1 MVDWMNVC
9 TKCGI
14 QFEDGVQFCQNCG
27 TKRGSPVVKKNMSG
41 GAKVGITLL
50 ALFVIAIIGLYLY
63 GSSYYTQVAQVDR
76 MITILQERDGEKLA
90 EIITADDQSVMITKE
105 SLTPLFSYIKENP
118 SYVNELKEY
127 LRQGEKQRDGIE
139 RADFSLTKDG
149 KYFFIFDRYK
159 LKVKTYYT
167 TLLTNEKGVSLK
179 MNGKEID
186 KTDDKKFEKQYG
198 PFLPGNQVF
207 QSEYKNDYVK
217 LSREEKVVLMKQS
230 QNNVMIDLTLQGQ
243 YITVQTNAPGATLY
257 VNQKP
262 VTALAGEEITWGP
275 IATDGSTTIY
285 LERNGENGRETTK
298 VETVTALPS
307 YNLPFQ
313 KKSTEKTV
321 VYNVTPPSTTPY
333 VYNGFIFPDSDIRK
347 LTSTDLAY
355 LSKEQLKIARNEIY
369 ARHGHIFQTKDMQTY
384 FSKQSW
390 YRENPYFTGKLTD
403 IETYNVELIKSRE

>member
-1 MVDWMNVC
+1 MSVC
-9 TKCGI
+9 TKCGT
-14 QFEDGVQFCQNCG
+14 QFVESVQFCQNCG
-27 TKRGSPVVKKNMSG
+27 KKREIPVVKKKMSSG
-41 GAKVGITLL
+41 TKVGITLL
-50 ALFVIAIIGLYLY
+50 ALFVIAIVGLYLY

-76 MITILQERDGEKLA
+76 MITILQEGDGEKLA
-90 EIITADDQSVMITKE
+90 EIITADDPLVTVTRE

-127 LRQGEKQRDGIE
+127 LRQGEKQGTGIE

-149 KYFFIFDRYK
+149 KYFFLFDRYK
-159 LKVKTYYT
+159 LKAKTYYT

-198 PFLPGNQVF
+198 PFLPGNQEF

-230 QNNVMIDLTLQGQ
+230 QNNVTIDLTLQGQ
-243 YITVQTNAPGATLY
+243 YITVQTNVPGATLY
-257 VNQKP
+257 VNKKP
-262 VTALAGEEITWGP
+262 VTALTGEEITWGP
-275 IATDGSTTIY
+275 VATDGSTTIY
-285 LERNGENGRETTK
+285 LERNGESGRETTK
-298 VETVTALPS
+298 VETVTALS
-307 YNLPFQ
+307 AYNLPFQ

-321 VYNVTPPSTTPY
+321 VYNVTPPATTRY

-347 LTSTDLAY
+347 LTSSDLTY

-369 ARHGHIFQTKDMQTY
+369 ARHGHMFQTKDMQAY

-390 YRENPYFTGKLTD
+390 YRENPYFTGTLTD

>member
-1 MVDWMNVC
+1 MNVC
-9 TKCGI
+9 TKCGA
-14 QFEDGVQFCQNCG
+14 QFEDGLQFCQNCG
-27 TKRGSPVVKKNMSG
+27 SKRGRPVVKKNMSG

-50 ALFVIAIIGLYLY
+50 ALFVIAIVGLYLY
-63 GSSYYTQVAQVDR
+63 GSSYYKQSAQVDR
-76 MITILQERDGEKLA
+76 MIMILQEQDGEKLA
-90 EIITADDQSVMITKE
+90 EIVTADDPSVVITRE
-105 SLTPLFSYIKENP
+105 SLMPLFSYIKENP
-118 SYVNELKEY
+118 SYVNELKEH
-127 LRQGEKQRDGIE
+127 LRIDKKQGNGIE
-139 RADFSLTKDG
+139 RTDFSLTKDG
-149 KYFFIFDRYK
+149 KYFFLFDRYK
-159 LKVKTYYT
+159 LKAKTYYT
-167 TLLTNEKGVSLK
+167 TLLSNEKGAALK

-207 QSEYKNDYVK
+207 QSDYKNDYVK

-230 QNNVMIDLTLQGQ
+230 QNNVTIDLTLQGQ

-275 IATDGSTTIY
+275 VATDGSATIY
-285 LERNGENGRETTK
+285 LERNGESGRETTQ
-298 VETVTALPS
+298 VETVTALSS

-321 VYNVTPPSTTPY
+321 VYNVTPTPATGY

-347 LTSTDLAY
+347 LMSADLTY

-369 ARHGHIFQTKDMQTY
+369 ARHGHIFQTKDMQAY
-384 FSKQSW
+384 FAKQSW
-390 YRENPYFTGKLTD
+390 YRENPYFTGTLTD
-403 IETYNVELIKSRE
+403 IETYNIELIKSRE

>member
-1 MVDWMNVC
+1 MNVC
-9 TKCGI
+9 TKCGN
-14 QFEDGVQFCQNCG
+14 QLEDGVQFCQSCG
-27 TKRGSPVVKKNMSG
+27 QKRENLVVKKKMSSG
-41 GAKVGITLL
+41 TKVGIILL
-50 ALFVIAIIGLYLY
+50 ALLAVVIMGLYLY
-63 GSSYYTQVAQVDR
+63 GSSYYKQAAQVDR
-76 MITILQERDGEKLA
+76 MITIVQERDGEKLA
-90 EIITADDQSVMITKE
+90 EIVTADDPSVIVTRE
-105 SLTPLFSYIKENP
+105 SLMPLFSYIKENP
-118 SYVNELKEY
+118 SYVDELKEH
-127 LRQGEKQRDGIE
+127 LRIGEKQRDGIE
-139 RADFSLTKDG
+139 KADFSLTKDG

-159 LKVKTYYT
+159 LKAKTYYT
-167 TLLTNEKGVSLK
+167 TVLTNEKGTSLK

-186 KTDDKKFEKQYG
+186 KSDDKKFEKQYG
-198 PFLPGNQVF
+198 PFLPGAQVF
-207 QSEYKNDYVK
+207 QAEYKNDYVK
-217 LSREEKVVLMKQS
+217 LSREEKVVLMKQG
-230 QNNVMIDLTLQGQ
+230 QNNVTIDLTLQGQ

-275 IATDGSTTIY
+275 VATDGSTTIY

-321 VYNVTPPSTTPY
+321 VYNFTPPTTRY

-347 LTSTDLAY
+347 LTSTDLTY

-369 ARHGHIFQTKDMQTY
+369 ARHGHMFQTKDMQEY

-403 IETYNVELIKSRE
+403 IETYNVELIRSRE

>member
-1 MVDWMNVC
+1 MNVC

-14 QFEDGVQFCQNCG
+14 PFEDGVQFCQNCG

-41 GAKVGITLL
+41 GTKVGITLL
-50 ALFVIAIIGLYLY
+50 VILIIAIVGLYLY
-63 GSSYYTQVAQVDR
+63 GSSYYAQVAQVDR

-90 EIITADDQSVMITKE
+90 EVITADDPSVIVTRE

-127 LRQGEKQRDGIE
+127 LRQGEKQGDGIE

-149 KYFFIFDRYK
+149 KYFFLFDRYK
-159 LKVKTYYT
+159 LKAKTYYT
-167 TLLTNEKGVSLK
+167 TLLSNEKGTSLK
-179 MNGKEID
+179 LNGKEID
-186 KTDDKKFEKQYG
+186 KTNDKKFEKQYG
-198 PFLPGNQVF
+198 PFLPGTQVF

-217 LSREEKVVLMKQS
+217 LLREEKVVLMKQS
-230 QNNVMIDLTLQGQ
+230 QNNVTIDLTLQGQ

-262 VTALAGEEITWGP
+262 VTALTGEEITWGP
-275 IATDGSTTIY
+275 VASDGSAAIY

-298 VETVTALPS
+298 VETVTALS
-307 YNLPFQ
+307 TYNLPFQ
-313 KKSTEKTV
+313 KKSTEKTI
-321 VYNVTPPSTTPY
+321 VYNVTPPPVTGY

-347 LTSTDLAY
+347 LTSADLRY
-355 LSKEQLKIARNEIY
+355 VTKEQLKIARNEIY
-369 ARHGHIFQTKDMQTY
+369 ARHGHIFQTKDMQAY

-390 YRENPYFTGKLTD
+390 YRENPYFTGALTD
-403 IETYNVELIKSRE
+403 IESYNVELIKSRE

>member
-1 MVDWMNVC
+1 MNVC

-14 QFEDGVQFCQNCG
+14 HFEDGVQFCQNCG
-27 TKRGSPVVKKNMSG
+27 TKRGNPVVKKKMSG
-41 GAKVGITLL
+41 GTKVGITLL
-50 ALFVIAIIGLYLY
+50 ALLVIAIIGLYLY

-90 EIITADDQSVMITKE
+90 EIITADDPAVIVTRE

-127 LRQGEKQRDGIE
+127 LRQGEKQGDGIE

-149 KYFFIFDRYK
+149 KHFFLFDRYK
-159 LKVKTYYT
+159 LKAKTYYT
-167 TLLTNEKGVSLK
+167 TLLTNEKGTSLK
-179 MNGKEID
+179 LNGKEID
-186 KTDDKKFEKQYG
+186 KANDKKFEKQYG

-207 QSEYKNDYVK
+207 QAEYKNNYVK
-217 LSREEKVVLMKQS
+217 LSREEKVVLIKQS
-230 QNNVMIDLTLQGQ
+230 QNNVTVDLTLQGQ

-262 VTALAGEEITWGP
+262 VIALTGEEITWGP
-275 IATDGSTTIY
+275 IATDGSVAIY

-298 VETVTALPS
+298 VETVTALS
-307 YNLPFQ
+307 AYNLPFQ
-313 KKSTEKTV
+313 KKSVEKTV
-321 VYNVTPPSTTPY
+321 IYNVTPPTTGY

-347 LTSTDLAY
+347 LTSADLTY

-369 ARHGHIFQTKDMQTY
+369 ARHGHMFQTKDMQAY

-390 YRENPYFTGKLTD
+390 YRENPYFTGTLTD
-403 IETYNVELIKSRE
+403 IEVYNVELIKSRE

>member
-1 MVDWMNVC
+1 MNVC
-9 TKCGI
+9 TKCGT
-14 QFEDGVQFCQNCG
+14 QLEDGVQFCQNCG
-27 TKRGSPVVKKNMSG
+27 MKRGSPVVKKNMSG
-41 GAKVGITLL
+41 GAKIGITLL
-50 ALFVIAIIGLYLY
+50 TLFVIASVGLYLY
-63 GSSYYTQVAQVDR
+63 GSSYYKQVAQVDR
-76 MITILQERDGEKLA
+76 MITILQEKDGEKLA
-90 EIITADDQSVMITKE
+90 EIITADDPSVTVTRE

-118 SYVNELKEY
+118 SYVNELKGN
-127 LRQGEKQRDGIE
+127 LRIGEKQGNGIE

-149 KYFFIFDRYK
+149 KYFFLFDRYK
-159 LKVKTYYT
+159 LKAKTYYT
-167 TLLTNEKGVSLK
+167 TLLTNEKGTTLK

-198 PFLPGNQVF
+198 PFLPGTQVF

-217 LSREEKVVLMKQS
+217 LSREEKVVLMKQD
-230 QNNVMIDLTLQGQ
+230 QNNVTIDLTLQAQ

-275 IATDGSTTIY
+275 VATDGSATIY

-298 VETVTALPS
+298 VETVTALSS
-307 YNLPFQ
+307 YNLPFE
-313 KKSTEKTV
+313 KKGTEKNV
-321 VYNVTPPSTTPY
+321 VYNVTPPPTTRY

-347 LTSTDLAY
+347 LTSADLAY

-369 ARHGHIFQTKDMQTY
+369 ARHGHMFQTKDMQAY

-390 YRENPYFTGKLTD
+390 YRENPYFAGKLTD
-403 IETYNVELIKSRE
+403 IESYNVELIKSRE

>member
-1 MVDWMNVC
+1 MNVC
-9 TKCGI
+9 TKCGT
-14 QFEDGVQFCQNCG
+14 QLEDGVQFCQNCG
-27 TKRGSPVVKKNMSG
+27 RKRKSLAVKKKMSSG
-41 GAKVGITLL
+41 TKVGITILTLL
-50 ALFVIAIIGLYLY
+50 AVVIVGLYLY
-63 GSSYYTQVAQVDR
+63 GSSYYKQVAQVDR
-76 MITILQERDGEKLA
+76 MITILQEKDGEKLA
-90 EIITADDQSVMITKE
+90 EIITADDPSVNVTRE

-118 SYVNELKEY
+118 SYVNELKGN
-127 LRQGEKQRDGIE
+127 LRIGEKQGNGIE
-139 RADFSLTKDG
+139 RSDFSLTKDG
-149 KYFFIFDRYK
+149 KYFFLFDRYK
-159 LKVKTYYT
+159 LKAKTYYT
-167 TLLTNEKGVSLK
+167 TLLSNEKGTTLK

-198 PFLPGNQVF
+198 PFLPGTQVF

-217 LSREEKVVLMKQS
+217 LSREEKVVLMKQD
-230 QNNVMIDLTLQGQ
+230 QNNVTIDLTLQAQ

-275 IATDGSTTIY
+275 VATDGSTTIY

-307 YNLPFQ
+307 YNLPFE
-313 KKSTEKTV
+313 KKGTEKPV
-321 VYNVTPPSTTPY
+321 VYNVTPPPTTRY

-347 LTSTDLAY
+347 LTSEELTY

-369 ARHGHIFQTKDMQTY
+369 ARHGHIFQTKDMQAY

-390 YRENPYFTGKLTD
+390 YRENTYFTGKLTD

>member
-1 MVDWMNVC
+1 MNVC
-9 TKCGI
+9 PKCGA

-27 TKRGSPVVKKNMSG
+27 SKRGRPVVKKNRSG
-41 GAKVGITLL
+41 GTKVGITLL
-50 ALFVIAIIGLYLY
+50 ALFVIVIIGLYLY
-63 GSSYYTQVAQVDR
+63 GASYYTQVAQVDR

-90 EIITADDQSVMITKE
+90 EIVTADDPSVMITRE

-118 SYVNELKEY
+118 SYVNELKGY

-139 RADFSLTKDG
+139 RVDFSLTKDG

-159 LKVKTYYT
+159 LKAKTYYT

-207 QSEYKNDYVK
+207 QSDYKNDYVK

-230 QNNVMIDLTLQGQ
+230 QYNVTIDLTLQGQ

-275 IATDGSTTIY
+275 VATDGSATIY
-285 LERNGENGRETTK
+285 LERNGESGRETTQ
-298 VETVTALPS
+298 VETITTLSS

-321 VYNVTPPSTTPY
+321 VYNVTPTPATGH

-347 LTSTDLAY
+347 LTSADLTY

-369 ARHGHIFQTKDMQTY
+369 ARHGHIFQTKDMQAY
-384 FSKQSW
+384 FAKQSW
-390 YRENPYFTGKLTD
+390 YRENPYFKGTLTD
-403 IETYNVELIKSRE
+403 IETYNIELIKSRE

>member
-1 MVDWMNVC
+1 MNVC

-27 TKRGSPVVKKNMSG
+27 MKRGSPVVKKNMSG
-41 GAKVGITLL
+41 GTKVGITLL
-50 ALFVIAIIGLYLY
+50 AILIIAIVGLYLY

-90 EIITADDQSVMITKE
+90 EIIKADDPSVIVTRE
-105 SLTPLFSYIKENP
+105 SLMPLFSYIKENP

-127 LRQGEKQRDGIE
+127 LRQGEKQGDGIE

-159 LKVKTYYT
+159 LKAKTYYT
-167 TLLTNEKGVSLK
+167 TLLTNEKGTSLK

-198 PFLPGNQVF
+198 PFLPGTQVF
-207 QSEYKNDYVK
+207 QSEFKNEYVK

-230 QNNVMIDLTLQGQ
+230 QNNVTIDLTLQGQ

-262 VTALAGEEITWGP
+262 VTALTGEEITWGP
-275 IATDGSTTIY
+275 IATDGSATIY
-285 LERNGENGRETTK
+285 LERNGESGRETTK
-298 VETVTALPS
+298 VETVTALS
-307 YNLPFQ
+307 AYNLPFQ
-313 KKSTEKTV
+313 KKSAEKTV
-321 VYNVTPPSTTPY
+321 VYNVTPPVTTSY

-347 LTSTDLAY
+347 LTSADLRY

-369 ARHGHIFQTKDMQTY
+369 ARHGHIFQTKDMQAY
-384 FSKQSW
+384 FLKQSW
-390 YRENPYFTGKLTD
+390 YRENPYFTGALTN
-403 IETYNVELIKSRE
+403 IESYNVELIKSRE

>member
-1 MVDWMNVC
+1 MNVC
-9 TKCGI
+9 TKCGA
-14 QFEDGVQFCQNCG
+14 QFEDGLQFCQNCG
-27 TKRGSPVVKKNMSG
+27 SKRGRPVVKKNMSG

-50 ALFVIAIIGLYLY
+50 ALFVIAIVGLYLY
-63 GSSYYTQVAQVDR
+63 GSSYYKQSAQVDR
-76 MITILQERDGEKLA
+76 MIMILQEQDGEKLA
-90 EIITADDQSVMITKE
+90 EIVTADDPSVVITRE
-105 SLTPLFSYIKENP
+105 SLMPLFSYIKENP
-118 SYVNELKEY
+118 SYVNELKEH
-127 LRQGEKQRDGIE
+127 LRIDKKQGNGIE
-139 RADFSLTKDG
+139 RTDFSLTKDG
-149 KYFFIFDRYK
+149 KYFFLFDRYK
-159 LKVKTYYT
+159 LKAKTYYT
-167 TLLTNEKGVSLK
+167 TLLSNEKGAALK

-207 QSEYKNDYVK
+207 QSDYKNDYVK

-230 QNNVMIDLTLQGQ
+230 QNNVTIDLTLQGQ

-275 IATDGSTTIY
+275 VATDGSATIY
-285 LERNGENGRETTK
+285 LERNGESGRETTQ
-298 VETVTALPS
+298 VETVTALSS

-321 VYNVTPPSTTPY
+321 VYNVTPTPATGY

-347 LTSTDLAY
+347 LTSADLTY

-369 ARHGHIFQTKDMQTY
+369 ARHGHIFQTKDMQAY
-384 FSKQSW
+384 FAKQSW
-390 YRENPYFTGKLTD
+390 YRENPYFTGTLTD
-403 IETYNVELIKSRE
+403 IETYNIELIKSRE

>member
-1 MVDWMNVC
+1 MNVC
-9 TKCGI
+9 TKCGV
-14 QFEDGVQFCQNCG
+14 QFEDGLQFCQNCG
-27 TKRGSPVVKKNMSG
+27 SKRGRPVVKKNMSG

-50 ALFVIAIIGLYLY
+50 ALFVIVIIGLYLY
-63 GSSYYTQVAQVDR
+63 GSSYYTQLAQVDR

-90 EIITADDQSVMITKE
+90 EIVTADDPSVMITRE
-105 SLTPLFSYIKENP
+105 SVKPLFSYIKENP
-118 SYVNELKEY
+118 SYVNELKGY

-159 LKVKTYYT
+159 LKAKTYYT

-186 KTDDKKFEKQYG
+186 KTDDKRFEKQYG

-207 QSEYKNDYVK
+207 QSDYKNDYVK

-230 QNNVMIDLTLQGQ
+230 QNNVTIDLTLQGQ

-275 IATDGSTTIY
+275 VATDGSATIY
-285 LERNGENGRETTK
+285 LERNGESGRETTQ
-298 VETVTALPS
+298 VETVTALSS

-313 KKSTEKTV
+313 KKSTEKQL
-321 VYNVTPPSTTPY
+321 
-333 VYNGFIFPDSDIRK
+333 FIMLLQRPRLGMYIMVSSFLIV
-347 LTSTDLAY
+347 
-355 LSKEQLKIARNEIY
+355 
-369 ARHGHIFQTKDMQTY
+369 IF
-384 FSKQSW
+384 
-390 YRENPYFTGKLTD
+390 EN
-403 IETYNVELIKSRE
+403 

>member
-1 MVDWMNVC
+1 MNVC
-9 TKCGI
+9 TKCGT

-27 TKRGSPVVKKNMSG
+27 MKRGSPVVKKNMSG
-41 GAKVGITLL
+41 GAKIGITLL
-50 ALFVIAIIGLYLY
+50 TLFVIASVGLYLY
-63 GSSYYTQVAQVDR
+63 GSSYYKQAAQVDR
-76 MITILQERDGEKLA
+76 MITILQEKDGEKLA
-90 EIITADDQSVMITKE
+90 EIVTADDPSVTVTRE

-118 SYVNELKEY
+118 SYVNELREH
-127 LRQGEKQRDGIE
+127 LRIGEKQGNGIE

-149 KYFFIFDRYK
+149 KYFFLFDRYK
-159 LKVKTYYT
+159 LKARTYYT
-167 TLLTNEKGVSLK
+167 TLLSNEKGTTLK

-198 PFLPGNQVF
+198 PFLPGTQVF
-207 QSEYKNDYVK
+207 QAEYKNDYVK
-217 LSREEKVVLMKQS
+217 LSREEKVVLMKQG
-230 QNNVMIDLTLQGQ
+230 QNNVTIDLTLQGQ
-243 YITVQTNAPGATLY
+243 YITVQTNVPSATLY

-262 VTALAGEEITWGP
+262 VTVLVGEEITWGP
-275 IATDGSTTIY
+275 VATDGSTTIY
-285 LERNGENGRETTK
+285 LERNGESGRETTK
-298 VETVTALPS
+298 VETVTAFS
-307 YNLPFQ
+307 TYNLPFQ

-321 VYNVTPPSTTPY
+321 VYNVTPPATTQY

-347 LTSTDLAY
+347 LTSGDLTY

-369 ARHGHIFQTKDMQTY
+369 ARHGHMFQTKDMQAY

>member
-1 MVDWMNVC
+1 MNVC
-9 TKCGI
+9 TKCGA

-27 TKRGSPVVKKNMSG
+27 SKRGRPVVKKNMSG
-41 GAKVGITLL
+41 GTKVGITLL
-50 ALFVIAIIGLYLY
+50 ALFVIVIIGLYLY
-63 GSSYYTQVAQVDR
+63 GASYYTQVAQVDR

-90 EIITADDQSVMITKE
+90 EIVTADDPSVMITRE

-118 SYVNELKEY
+118 SYVNELKGY

-139 RADFSLTKDG
+139 RVDFSLTKDG

-159 LKVKTYYT
+159 LKAKTYYT

-207 QSEYKNDYVK
+207 QSDYKNDYVK

-230 QNNVMIDLTLQGQ
+230 QYNVTIDLTLQGQ

-275 IATDGSTTIY
+275 VATDGSATIY
-285 LERNGENGRETTK
+285 LERNGESGRETTQ
-298 VETVTALPS
+298 VETITTLSS

-321 VYNVTPPSTTPY
+321 VYNVTPTPATGY

-347 LTSTDLAY
+347 LTSADLTY

-369 ARHGHIFQTKDMQTY
+369 ARHGHIFQTKDMQAY
-384 FSKQSW
+384 FAKQSW
-390 YRENPYFTGKLTD
+390 YRENPYFKGKLTD
-403 IETYNVELIKSRE
+403 IETYNIELIKSRE

>member
-1 MVDWMNVC
+1 MNVC
-9 TKCGI
+9 TKCGV
-14 QFEDGVQFCQNCG
+14 QFEDSVQFCQNCG
-27 TKRGSPVVKKNMSG
+27 TKRGRSVVKKNMSG
-41 GAKVGITLL
+41 GVKVGITLL

-90 EIITADDQSVMITKE
+90 EIVTADDPSVMITRE
-105 SLTPLFSYIKENP
+105 SVTPLFSYIKENP
-118 SYVNELKEY
+118 SYVNELKQY

-139 RADFSLTKDG
+139 KADFSLTKDG

-159 LKVKTYYT
+159 LKAKTYYT

-230 QNNVMIDLTLQGQ
+230 QNNVTIDLTLQGQ

-275 IATDGSTTIY
+275 VATDGSAKIY

-298 VETVTALPS
+298 VETVTALSS

-313 KKSTEKTV
+313 TKSAEKTV
-321 VYNVTPPSTTPY
+321 VYNVTPTPATGY

-347 LTSTDLAY
+347 LTSTDLTY

-369 ARHGHIFQTKDMQTY
+369 ARHGHIFQTKDMQAY
-384 FSKQSW
+384 FAKQSW

-403 IETYNVELIKSRE
+403 IETYNIELIKSRE

>member
-1 MVDWMNVC
+1 MNVC

-14 QFEDGVQFCQNCG
+14 RFEDGVQFCQNCG

-41 GAKVGITLL
+41 GTKVGITLL
-50 ALFVIAIIGLYLY
+50 LILIVAIVGLYLY

-90 EIITADDQSVMITKE
+90 EIIKADDPSVIVTRE
-105 SLTPLFSYIKENP
+105 SLMPLFSYIKENP

-127 LRQGEKQRDGIE
+127 LRQGEKQGDGIE

-159 LKVKTYYT
+159 LKAKTYYT
-167 TLLTNEKGVSLK
+167 TLLTNEKGTSLK

-186 KTDDKKFEKQYG
+186 KTDEKKFEKQYG
-198 PFLPGNQVF
+198 PFLPGTQVF
-207 QSEYKNDYVK
+207 QSEFKNEYVK

-230 QNNVMIDLTLQGQ
+230 QNNVTIDLTLQGQ

-262 VTALAGEEITWGP
+262 VTALTGEEITWGP
-275 IATDGSTTIY
+275 IATDGSAAIY
-285 LERNGENGRETTK
+285 LERNGESGRETTK
-298 VETVTALPS
+298 VETVTALS
-307 YNLPFQ
+307 AYNLPFQ
-313 KKSTEKTV
+313 KKSAEKNV
-321 VYNVTPPSTTPY
+321 VYNVTPPVTTSY

-347 LTSTDLAY
+347 LTSADLRY

-369 ARHGHIFQTKDMQTY
+369 ARHGHIFQTKDMQAY
-384 FSKQSW
+384 FLKQSW
-390 YRENPYFTGKLTD
+390 YRENPYFTGALTN
-403 IETYNVELIKSRE
+403 IESYNVELIKSRE

>member
-1 MVDWMNVC
+1 MNVC

-27 TKRGSPVVKKNMSG
+27 MKRGSPVVKKNMSG
-41 GAKVGITLL
+41 GTKVGITLL
-50 ALFVIAIIGLYLY
+50 AILIIAIVGLYLY

-90 EIITADDQSVMITKE
+90 EIIKADDPSVIVTRE
-105 SLTPLFSYIKENP
+105 SLMPLFSYIKENP

-127 LRQGEKQRDGIE
+127 LRQGEKQGDGIE

-159 LKVKTYYT
+159 LKAKTYYT
-167 TLLTNEKGVSLK
+167 TLLTNEKGTSLK

-198 PFLPGNQVF
+198 PFLPGTQVF
-207 QSEYKNDYVK
+207 QSEFKNEYVK

-230 QNNVMIDLTLQGQ
+230 ENNVTIDLTLQGQ

-262 VTALAGEEITWGP
+262 VTALTGEEITWGP
-275 IATDGSTTIY
+275 IATDGSAAIY
-285 LERNGENGRETTK
+285 LERNGESGRETTK
-298 VETVTALPS
+298 VETVTALS
-307 YNLPFQ
+307 AYNLPFQ
-313 KKSTEKTV
+313 KKSAEKTV
-321 VYNVTPPSTTPY
+321 VYNVTPPVMTSY

-347 LTSTDLAY
+347 LTSADLRY

-369 ARHGHIFQTKDMQTY
+369 ARHGHIFQTKDMQAY

-390 YRENPYFTGKLTD
+390 YRENPYFTGALTN
-403 IETYNVELIKSRE
+403 IESYNVELIKSRE

>member
-1 MVDWMNVC
+1 MNVC
-9 TKCGI
+9 TKCGT
-14 QFEDGVQFCQNCG
+14 QFEDDVQFCQNCG
-27 TKRGSPVVKKNMSG
+27 KKRENPVIKKKMSSG
-41 GAKVGITLL
+41 TKVGITLL
-50 ALFVIAIIGLYLY
+50 ALLVVAIVGLYVY
-63 GSSYYTQVAQVDR
+63 GSSYYTKSAQVDR
-76 MITILQERDGEKLA
+76 MITIVQERDGEKLA
-90 EIITADDQSVMITKE
+90 EIVTADDPSVIVTRE
-105 SLTPLFSYIKENP
+105 SLMPLFSYIKENP
-118 SYVNELKEY
+118 SYVNELKNY
-127 LRQGEKQRDGIE
+127 LRQGEKRGDGIE

-149 KYFFIFDRYK
+149 KYFFLFDRYK

-167 TLLTNEKGVSLK
+167 TLLSNEKGTSLK

-198 PFLPGNQVF
+198 PFLPGTQVF
-207 QSEYKNDYVK
+207 QAEYKNDYVK
-217 LSREEKVVLMKQS
+217 LSREERVVLMKQG
-230 QNNVMIDLTLQGQ
+230 QNNVTIDLTLQGQ

-262 VTALAGEEITWGP
+262 VTVLAGEEITWGP
-275 IATDGSTTIY
+275 VATDGSTTIY
-285 LERNGENGRETTK
+285 LERNGESGRETTK

-321 VYNVTPPSTTPY
+321 VYNVTPTPTTRY

-347 LTSTDLAY
+347 LTSVDLAY
-355 LSKEQLKIARNEIY
+355 VSKEQLKIARNEIY
-369 ARHGHIFQTKDMQTY
+369 ARHGHMFQTKDMQAY

-403 IETYNVELIKSRE
+403 IESYNVELIKSRE

>member
-1 MVDWMNVC
+1 MNVC
-9 TKCGI
+9 TKCGA

-27 TKRGSPVVKKNMSG
+27 SKRGRPVVKKNMSG
-41 GAKVGITLL
+41 GTKVGITLL
-50 ALFVIAIIGLYLY
+50 ALFVIVIIGLYLY
-63 GSSYYTQVAQVDR
+63 GASYYTQVAQVDR

-90 EIITADDQSVMITKE
+90 EIVTADDPSVMITRE

-118 SYVNELKEY
+118 SYVNELKGY

-139 RADFSLTKDG
+139 RVDFSLTKDG

-159 LKVKTYYT
+159 LKAKTYYT

-207 QSEYKNDYVK
+207 QSDYENDYVK

-230 QNNVMIDLTLQGQ
+230 QYNVTIDLTLQGQ

-275 IATDGSTTIY
+275 VATDGSATIY
-285 LERNGENGRETTK
+285 LERNGESGRETTQ
-298 VETVTALPS
+298 VETITTLSS

-321 VYNVTPPSTTPY
+321 VYNVTPTPAIGH

-347 LTSTDLAY
+347 LTSADLTY

-369 ARHGHIFQTKDMQTY
+369 ARHGHIFQTKDMQAY
-384 FSKQSW
+384 FAKQSW
-390 YRENPYFTGKLTD
+390 YRENPYFKGTLTD
-403 IETYNVELIKSRE
+403 IETYNIELIKSRE

>member
-1 MVDWMNVC
+1 MNVC
-9 TKCGI
+9 TKCGT
-14 QFEDGVQFCQNCG
+14 QLEDGVQFCQNCG
-27 TKRGSPVVKKNMSG
+27 MKRGSPVVKKNMSG
-41 GAKVGITLL
+41 GAKIGITLL
-50 ALFVIAIIGLYLY
+50 TLFVIASVGLYLY
-63 GSSYYTQVAQVDR
+63 GSSYYKQVAQVDR
-76 MITILQERDGEKLA
+76 MITILQEKDGEKLA
-90 EIITADDQSVMITKE
+90 EIITADDPSVTVTRE

-118 SYVNELKEY
+118 SYVNELKGN
-127 LRQGEKQRDGIE
+127 LRIGEKQGNGIE

-149 KYFFIFDRYK
+149 KYFFLFDRYK
-159 LKVKTYYT
+159 LKAKTYYT
-167 TLLTNEKGVSLK
+167 TLLTNEKGTTLK

-198 PFLPGNQVF
+198 PFLPGTQVF

-217 LSREEKVVLMKQS
+217 LSREEKVVLMKQG
-230 QNNVMIDLTLQGQ
+230 QNNVTIDLTLQAQ

-275 IATDGSTTIY
+275 VATDGSATIY

-298 VETVTALPS
+298 VETVTALSS
-307 YNLPFQ
+307 YNLPFE
-313 KKSTEKTV
+313 KKGTEKNV
-321 VYNVTPPSTTPY
+321 VYNVTPPPTTRY
-333 VYNGFIFPDSDIRK
+333 VYNGFIFPDSDSRK

-369 ARHGHIFQTKDMQTY
+369 ARHGHMFQTKDMQAY

-403 IETYNVELIKSRE
+403 IESYNVELIKSRE

>member
-1 MVDWMNVC
+1 MNVC

-41 GAKVGITLL
+41 GTKVGITLL
-50 ALFVIAIIGLYLY
+50 AILIIAIVGLYLY
-63 GSSYYTQVAQVDR
+63 GSSYYAQVAQVDR
-76 MITILQERDGEKLA
+76 MITVLQERDGEKLA
-90 EIITADDQSVMITKE
+90 EIITADDPSVIVTRE
-105 SLTPLFSYIKENP
+105 SLLPLFSYIKENP

-127 LRQGEKQRDGIE
+127 LRQGEKQGDGIE

-159 LKVKTYYT
+159 LKAKTYYT
-167 TLLTNEKGVSLK
+167 TLLTNEKGTYLK

-198 PFLPGNQVF
+198 PFLPGTQVF
-207 QSEYKNDYVK
+207 QSEFKNEYVK

-230 QNNVMIDLTLQGQ
+230 QNNVTIDLTLQGQ

-262 VTALAGEEITWGP
+262 VTALTGEEITWGP
-275 IATDGSTTIY
+275 IATDGSAAIY
-285 LERNGENGRETTK
+285 LERNGESGRETTK
-298 VETVTALPS
+298 VETVTALS
-307 YNLPFQ
+307 AYNLPFQ
-313 KKSTEKTV
+313 KKSAEKTV
-321 VYNVTPPSTTPY
+321 VYNVTSPPVTGY

-347 LTSTDLAY
+347 LTSSDLRY

-369 ARHGHIFQTKDMQTY
+369 ARHGHIFQTKDMQAY

-390 YRENPYFTGKLTD
+390 YRENPYFTGALTN
-403 IETYNVELIKSRE
+403 IESYNVELIKSRE